1 MHTSPDLHEAEC
13 KRYTAAMDDRAGWKE
28 LGAGWLTCIV
38 DVAAAQER
46 DLLFSR
52 MIDDSELE
60 IATVDDK

>member
-1 MHTSPDLHEAEC
+1 MYTSPDLHDVERSREA
-13 KRYTAAMDDRAGWKE
+13 AAMDDRAGWKE